1 MRLTVLTAFLVIGIH
16 VTAFAGG
23 NATEGQTKSATCVA
37 CHGIDGNSVDPA
49 NPKLAGQHEDYIMRQ
64 LQLFRSGERVNPVM
78 DAMVTNLSDTD
89 IADLGAYFASQKV
102 RAGIADEALV
112 EHGQKLYRGG
122 APNGLPSCMGCHGP
136 SGHGNPAAKYPA
148 IGGQHANYIKAQLQ
162 QFRAGGVYGNKEDAH
177 NLIMS
182 QVAKNLSDA
191 DIDALASY
199 LEGLHT
205 AE

>member
-23 NATEGQTKSATCVA
+23 NAADGQTKSATCVA

-49 NPKLAGQHEDYIMRQ
+49 NPKLAGQHEEYTTRH
-64 LQLFRSGERVNPVM
+64 LKLFRSGERVNAVM
-78 DAMVTNLSDTD
+78 SAMAIGLTDTD
-89 IADLGAYFASQKV
+89 IADLSAYFASQKV

-112 EHGQKLYRGG
+112 EQGKKLYLGG
-122 APNGLPSCMGCHGP
+122 APNGLPSCMGCHGAN
-136 SGHGNPAAKYPA
+136 GNGNPASRYPA
-148 IGGQHANYIKAQLQ
+148 IGGQHANYIKAQLLH
-162 QFRAGGVYGNKEDAH
+162 FRQGGVYGDKEDAH

-205 AE
+205 AK